1 MSGERATVAAPRP
14 SGGRQDWAEHV
25 SQVSVRPRLCK
36 ARFLRIAAVG
46 MADGESRLS
55 TLRVDG
61 PTHPVRD
68 IKGYFGLELQN
79 F

>member
-1 MSGERATVAAPRP
+1 MLTQLDFRSDNHGRRLRDGHASHVA
-14 SGGRQDWAEHV
+14 
-25 SQVSVRPRLCK
+25 VRPRLCK